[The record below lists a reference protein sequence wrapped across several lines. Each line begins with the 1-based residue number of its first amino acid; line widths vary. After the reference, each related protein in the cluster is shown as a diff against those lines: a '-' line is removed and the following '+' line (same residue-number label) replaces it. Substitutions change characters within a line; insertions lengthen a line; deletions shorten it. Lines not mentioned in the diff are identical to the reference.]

1 MQAWCLTVSMGVFQT
16 LGVGSNPTACSKRI
30 HMHYKRKKSKRN
42 VRCTLCT
49 QLRWRGNSK
58 SKKRISD
65 LRNDDR
71 EKAERTTMAR

>member
-1 MQAWCLTVSMGVFQT
+1 MFNGQHWSLPNSWCRFESDCLLKV
-16 LGVGSNPTACSKRI
+16 RI

-71 EKAERTTMAR
+71 EKAERTTI